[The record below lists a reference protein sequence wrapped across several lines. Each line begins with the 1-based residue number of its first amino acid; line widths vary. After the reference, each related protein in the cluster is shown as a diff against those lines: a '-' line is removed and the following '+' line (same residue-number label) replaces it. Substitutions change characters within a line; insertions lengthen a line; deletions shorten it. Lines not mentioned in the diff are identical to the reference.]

1 MDTELRMSLDRL
13 RESIDA
19 LREEIEKQRLITGA
33 GAGAGAGS
41 DGLVERLHA
50 LSRLARDHLI
60 SEDEYDERKNELLRR
75 WSG

>member
-1 MDTELRMSLDRL
+1 VDTELRMSLDRM

-19 LREEIEKQRLITGA
+19 LREQIEKRPPVAGEGA
-33 GAGAGAGS
+33 GGDDLAGK
-41 DGLVERLHA
+41 LQA
-50 LSRLARDHLI
+50 LSRLVGDDLI

>member
-19 LREEIEKQRLITGA
+19 LREEIEKHRLIT
-33 GAGAGAGS
+33 GAGS

>member
-1 MDTELRMSLDRL
+1 MDTEVRMSLDRL

-19 LREEIEKQRLITGA
+19 LREEIEKQRLIT
-33 GAGAGAGS
+33 GAGAGS

>member
-1 MDTELRMSLDRL
+1 VDTELRISLDRL

-19 LREEIEKQRLITGA
+19 LREQIEKRPPVASEGA
-33 GAGAGAGS
+33 QA
-41 DGLVERLHA
+41 DDLVGKLQA
-50 LSRLARDHLI
+50 LSLLVKDDLI